1 MWRMRS
7 ADADVLILQWR
18 VMSFSRCLQGRDSM
32 RPLSDQQRR
41 LFRCSLLP
49 VSARVGEIV
58 DSRGV
63 RLLTPQDPQRNDAR
77 DRVQPTLILG
87 RWLEGWSGRT
97 REKCWRAV
105 RSETQG
111 PGKSQGAERAR
122 GDSNALRLL
131 RCLQLPLHYQGR
143 IAEGTLVSLAKIQ
156 NGLRLHLRGCRRL
169 ASLCLRPSG
178 L

>member
-87 RWLEGWSGRT
+87 RWLED
-97 REKCWRAV
+97 
-105 RSETQG
+105 G
-111 PGKSQGAERAR
+111 PGERVRNAGAQFGAKLKGQANHRVLSAR
-122 GDSNALRLL
+122 GEIRTPFDFCGACS
-131 RCLQLPLHYQGR
+131 Y
-143 IAEGTLVSLAKIQ
+143 
-156 NGLRLHLRGCRRL
+156 
-169 ASLCLRPSG
+169 PSTTRAG
-178 L
+178 